1 MARFEYVNDTIQEL
15 YVQTFTASVT
25 PGAIREVRVLR
36 QSVSPIVAA
45 GNWSA
50 TAVTLGFTTLT
61 GTVPPAG
68 VFLCGTEKIQ
78 YGAITWTSATAGSF
92 TSCKRGWEGTTAA
105 IHLATVPIYW
115 GDAFALMNTWL
126 LQNLAINMGV
136 TPNVPPLTIP
146 FVSLDRPGQIPETGI
161 VFIGDEWF
169 WYGGVTYTNVGKT
182 AGNLIFCYYGYNGTT
197 PVAHDGR
204 VTALPIRFEHIFNH
218 RENVALYNY
227 ASNSTFNLFYGFNPT
242 IDING
247 TNALPLAFNESVTI
261 PLGPRNR
268 VFVIIQT
275 GGRATG
281 PVAVA
286 EWR

>member
-105 IHLATVPIYW
+105 IHLANVPIYW
-115 GDAFALMNTWL
+115 GDAFSLINT
-126 LQNLAINMGV
+126 NVAINA
-136 TPNVPPLTIP
+136 LTIP
-146 FVSLDRPGQIPETGI
+146 FISLDRPGQVPETGV
-161 VFIGDEWF
+161 VFIENEWV

-182 AGNLIFCYYGYNGTT
+182 AGNLLYCFRAYDGTTAAAHNGT
-197 PVAHDGR
+197 VNNI
-204 VTALPIRFEHIFNH
+204 PIRFEHIFNH

-247 TNALPLAFNESVTI
+247 TNALPLAFNESVVI

-268 VFVIIQT
+268 VYVIIQV